1 MKKVYR
7 VPFNYLA
14 VVMLLVANL
23 LPVTSVFAEG
33 VAPPNEN
40 IFDSP
45 SLSIKADAEAN
56 TENQQL
62 VDVTYEV
69 TNKSEAPI
77 NQLIIHQKN
86 ENDTPVKFDEQTL
99 KNNQKLVE
107 STDPI
112 VSFEKMEKAEGTQL
126 RIATLQ
132 PNETRKLSITGE
144 QTNRSVDQ
152 LAVEVKQSEKQ
163 LGELKLNLPRKELA
177 PTSTT
182 SSPIQ
187 ESTAQ
192 QESSTPSQPTK
203 ETTSESES
211 TVPTEKTQTEESQS
225 TSEEAED
232 PDPGLPQAPMAQGPR
247 LAPTPGRGFE
257 KPIYNSV
264 HKGELFSTGNT
275 NLKILDEKEYR
286 ANIFLNTKAP
296 SSGYSINNF
305 VLEFADVDGD
315 PTTYNSSRAY
325 IDLDG
330 AKEIA
335 WAGLFWSSSRYKG
348 PTFGTNLSDE
358 EISEPVKF
366 TTPNGTSQRVA
377 PQYYHRIDQDKT
389 DPGQYF
395 GYNNTGFS
403 NYADV
408 TSIIQGDGSGTGGYT
423 LADIPM
429 TKALNQK
436 AQYYNFSGWSLFVV
450 TKDQA
455 KHSRAFNVYYGARG
469 NKAGTNN
476 EFVMKDFITA
486 KQGKLEPIVTW
497 FTVQGDKLFTGD
509 NAQIKNSAG
518 TFVNIINTIN
528 PVGNVM
534 NATVS
539 DNDQHMVDKYPGQ
552 FNPGHPN
559 FLDIDIDRLSLPEG
573 LISNGQN
580 QISFRTTSI
589 GDDFSTNAVGF
600 SVNAEIPELEI
611 NKEIVNPKETYK
623 IGETVTYRVHVKN
636 TKENSEAV
644 NTLSKDV
651 LDSRLDYVPGSLS
664 VVSGPN
670 AGQKTDASGDD
681 QAEYTA
687 ANRTMTVRVG
697 EGANATTGG
706 SYKGTTTETVY
717 EFQAKI
723 NGTAVAEQLIPN
735 RATVQG
741 TDAATNTALENQ
753 SNVVEVKVEKEELPG
768 KIESTK
774 TVNNQSPKLG
784 EEIDYTINFKNT
796 VENGVLNQVTITD
809 SLPKGLTYVENSIAS
824 SGNDPKPTSMTVVNG
839 KVTAVYPKIT
849 DTATRSITFKVRVN
863 EEAVAGQAI
872 INQAIVDDDVNPPIE
887 PEVPVTPV
895 ETPGVLESNKS
906 VNDQSPK
913 LGEEIEYRIT
923 FRNKITNGVLKQ
935 VTIKDTLP
943 TGLTYVEGSLTSEG
957 DDPQPTNLTAKD
969 GTITAEYGKISDT
982 KTRTIIFKVK
992 VNEEAKVGEP
1002 IINKATIDDG
1012 TNPPDEP
1019 ETPVTPEETPGV
1031 LESNKSV
1038 NDQSPKLGDEIEYR
1052 ITFRNKITNGVLKKV
1067 TIKDTLP
1074 TGLTYVEGSL
1084 TSEGDDPQP
1093 TTLTAQEG
1101 IITAEYG
1108 KISDTKT
1115 RTIIFKVKVNEEA
1128 KVGETIVNRATID
1141 DGTNPPD
1148 EPETP
1153 VTPEETPG
1161 VLEST
1166 KTVNDQSPRIGDE
1179 IEYRITFRNKIQNG
1193 VLKQVTVT
1201 DNLPKGLTYVEDS
1214 LTSEGDDP
1222 QPTKLVMENGKLTA
1236 EYGTISDT
1244 KSRTI
1249 MFKVKVNEEAKVG
1262 EQIINKATID
1272 DGTNPPDEPEIPVTP
1287 EETPGELES
1296 TKTVNNQSP
1305 KIGDEIEYRIMFRNK
1320 IQNGVLKQV
1329 TVTDNLPKG
1338 LTYVEGSLKSEGN
1351 DPKPT
1356 KLIMENGKLTAE
1368 YGSITDTST
1377 RTIVF
1382 KVTVNQ
1388 EAKAGETIVNKASI
1402 DDGTNPPDE
1411 PETPV
1416 TPVVTPGQLEVTKTV
1431 NHQSPKI
1438 GDEIEYRISFRNKV
1452 TNGVIDQVTITDT
1465 LPKGLTYVEGS
1476 LTNEGADPQPTSL
1489 EIENGKITAEYSN
1502 ITDTTVR
1509 SLVFKVKVN
1518 EEAKVG
1524 EPIVNKATIDDHINP
1539 PDEPETPVTPVET
1552 PGELESTKSVNHQSP
1567 KIGEEIEYRINFRNK
1582 VTNGVLNQV
1591 TVTDKL
1597 PKGLTYVEG
1606 SLTSEGDDPQPINLT
1621 AKDGTILAEYGKIN
1635 DTKIR
1640 SIVFKVKVNEE
1651 AKTGETIINKATI
1664 DDGTNPPDEP
1674 ETPVTPVE
1682 TPGVLESTKVVND
1695 QSPKLGDEI
1704 EYRITFRNKVTNG
1717 VLKQVTVTDNLPKGL
1732 TYVEGSLMSE
1742 GDDPQPTSLTMENGK
1757 LVAEYTGIADTKV
1770 RSIVFKVKVNEQAKV
1785 GETIVNKANIDD
1797 HINPPDEPE
1806 IPVTPEETPGE
1817 LETTKTVNNQSPKLG
1832 EEIEYRITFRNKV
1845 TNGVLNQV
1853 TVTDNLPRG
1862 LTYVEGSLTSE
1873 GDDPQPTSL
1882 DYKDGTIAAEYG
1894 KISDTK
1900 VRSIVFKVK
1909 VNEEA
1914 KVGETIINK
1923 ANIDDHINPP
1933 DEPEIPVTPEETPGK
1948 LETTK
1953 TVNNQ
1958 SPKLGEELEYRITFR
1973 NKVTNGVLNQV
1984 TVTDNLPR
1992 GLTYVEGSLTSEGDD
2007 PQPTSLDYKDGTI
2020 TAEYGKISDT
2030 KVRSIVFKV
2039 KVNEQAKVGET
2050 IINKA
2055 NIDDHINPP
2064 DEPEIPVT
2072 PEETRGE
2079 LETTKTVNN
2088 QSPKLGEEIEY
2099 RITFRNKVTN
2109 GVLNQV
2115 TVTDNL
2121 PRGLTYVE
2129 GSLTSEGDDPQPTSL
2144 GYKDGT
2150 ITAEYGK
2157 INDTKVRSI
2166 IFKVKVNEEAK
2177 VGETI
2182 VNKATIDDHIN
2193 PPDEP
2198 EVPVT
2203 PEETPGKL
2211 ESTKTVNKQK
2221 TKVGE
2226 ELEYRIT
2233 FRNKVTN
2240 GVLNQVTVTD
2250 NLPKG
2255 LTYVEGSL
2263 TSEGDQPEPTS
2274 LTYKD
2279 GTITAEY
2286 GKISDTKAR
2295 SIVFKVKVNK
2305 NAVSGKEI
2313 LNIATV
2319 DDHVTPPDKPEVPVV
2334 PEDPDQPKV
2343 PDGKLVSEK
2352 TVNQK
2357 TVKIGEELEYRI
2369 SFHNTVEHGILNQ
2382 VTVTDK
2388 LPKGLT
2394 YIEDSLTSEGDEP
2407 QPTSV
2412 TYKDGTIT
2420 AEYGKISDTKVRTI
2434 VFKVK
2439 VNKEAVAG
2447 KEILNIATVDDHVT
2461 PPSEPEVPVIPENPD
2476 KPEVPVVPNQPNK
2489 PDVPVVPEK
2498 EVPNRPEPRKPAPK
2512 EKEARKSFLPK
2523 TGEAVSY
2530 TLIALGGILV
2540 VIVLVVAVKKRKQ

>member
-1 MKKVYR
+1 MVCDFIYEKILIYKPVFFVLFKQRLYSGVKEVILKMKKVYR

-40 IFDSP
+40 IFNSQ

-56 TENQQL
+56 AENQQL

-69 TNKSEAPI
+69 TNKSETPI

-86 ENDTPVKFDEQTL
+86 ENDTPVKFDKQTL

-144 QTNRSVDQ
+144 KTNRSVDQ
-152 LAVEVKQSEKQ
+152 LAVEIKESENK
-163 LGELKLNLPRKELA
+163 LGELKLNFPKKELA

-187 ESTAQ
+187 ESTTQ
-192 QESSTPSQPTK
+192 PESSIPSQPIKEPTK

-211 TVPTEKTQTEESQS
+211 TVQTEETQTEESQS

-335 WAGLFWSSSRYKG
+335 WAGLFWSSSCYKG
-348 PTFGTNLSDE
+348 PAFGTNLSDE
-358 EISEPVKF
+358 EISAPVKF

-670 AGQKTDASGDD
+670 AGKKTDASGDD

-723 NGTAVAEQLIPN
+723 NSTAVAEQLIPN

-741 TDAATNTALENQ
+741 TDVATNTALENQ

-774 TVNNQSPKLG
+774 TVNNQSPKIG

-895 ETPGVLESNKS
+895 ETPGELESTKT
-906 VNDQSPK
+906 VNNQSPK
-913 LGEEIEYRIT
+913 LGEEIEYHIT
-923 FRNKITNGVLKQ
+923 FRNKITNGILSK
-935 VTIKDTLP
+935 VTVTDNLP
-943 TGLTYVEGSLTSEG
+943 KGLTYVEGSLTSEG
-957 DDPQPTNLTAKD
+957 DDPQPTNLTAQD

-982 KTRTIIFKVK
+982 KTRTIVFKVK
-992 VNEEAKVGEP
+992 VNE
-1002 IINKATIDDG
+1002 
-1012 TNPPDEP
+1012 
-1019 ETPVTPEETPGV
+1019 
-1031 LESNKSV
+1031 
-1038 NDQSPKLGDEIEYR
+1038 Q
-1052 ITFRNKITNGVLKKV
+1052 
-1067 TIKDTLP
+1067 
-1074 TGLTYVEGSL
+1074 
-1084 TSEGDDPQP
+1084 
-1093 TTLTAQEG
+1093 
-1101 IITAEYG
+1101 
-1108 KISDTKT
+1108 
-1115 RTIIFKVKVNEEA
+1115 A
-1128 KVGETIVNRATID
+1128 KVGETIINKATID

-1166 KTVNDQSPRIGDE
+1166 KTVNHQSPRIGDE

-1193 VLKQVTVT
+1193 VLKKVTVT

-1214 LTSEGDDP
+1214 LSSEGDDP
-1222 QPTKLVMENGKLTA
+1222 QPTKLVMENGKLIA

-1244 KSRTI
+1244 KSRSI

-1320 IQNGVLKQV
+1320 IQNGVLEQV

-1338 LTYVEGSLKSEGN
+1338 LTYVEGSLTSEGN
-1351 DPKPT
+1351 EPQPT

-1368 YGSITDTST
+1368 YGAITDTST
-1377 RTIVF
+1377 RSIVF

-1388 EAKAGETIVNKASI
+1388 EAKAGETIVNKATI

-1489 EIENGKITAEYSN
+1489 EIENGKITAEYRK
-1502 ITDTTVR
+1502 ITDTSVR

-1524 EPIVNKATIDDHINP
+1524 EQIVNKATIDDHINP

-1597 PKGLTYVEG
+1597 PKGLTYVDG

-1635 DTKIR
+1635 DTKVR

-1651 AKTGETIINKATI
+1651 AKTGETIVNKATI

-1695 QSPKLGDEI
+1695 QSPKLGEEI
-1704 EYRITFRNKVTNG
+1704 EYRISFRNKVTNG
-1717 VLKQVTVTDNLPKGL
+1717 VLKQVTVTDNLPRGL
-1732 TYVEGSLMSE
+1732 TYVEGSLKSE

-1757 LVAEYTGIADTKV
+1757 MVAEYTGIADTKV
-1770 RSIVFKVKVNEQAKV
+1770 RSVIFKVKVNEEAKV

-1806 IPVTPEETPGE
+1806 IPVTPEETPGDLETTKTVNHQSPKLGEEIEYRITFRNKVTNGVLNQVTVTDNLPRGLTYIEGSLTSEGDDPQPISLDYKDGTITAAYGKINDTKVRSIIFKVKVNEEAKVGEPIINKATIDDGTNPPDEPEIPVTPEETPGDLETTKTVNHQSPKLGEEIEYRITFRNKVTNGVLNQVTVTDNLPKGLTYVEGSLKSEGDDPQPTSLDYKDGTITAEYGKISDTKLRSIVFKVKVNEEAKVGETIVNKANIDDHINPPDEPEVPVIPEETPGE

-1853 TVTDNLPRG
+1853 TVTDNLPKG
-1862 LTYVEGSLTSE
+1862 LTYIEGSLTSE
-1873 GDDPQPTSL
+1873 GDQPEPTSL
-1882 DYKDGTIAAEYG
+1882 T
-1894 KISDTK
+1894 
-1900 VRSIVFKVK
+1900 
-1909 VNEEA
+1909 
-1914 KVGETIINK
+1914 
-1923 ANIDDHINPP
+1923 
-1933 DEPEIPVTPEETPGK
+1933 
-1948 LETTK
+1948 
-1953 TVNNQ
+1953 
-1958 SPKLGEELEYRITFR
+1958 
-1973 NKVTNGVLNQV
+1973 
-1984 TVTDNLPR
+1984 
-1992 GLTYVEGSLTSEGDD
+1992 
-2007 PQPTSLDYKDGTI
+2007 YKDGTI

-2030 KVRSIVFKV
+2030 KLRSIVFKV
-2039 KVNEQAKVGET
+2039 KVNEEVKVGET
-2050 IINKA
+2050 IVNKA

-2064 DEPEIPVT
+2064 DEPE
-2072 PEETRGE
+2072 
-2079 LETTKTVNN
+2079 
-2088 QSPKLGEEIEY
+2088 
-2099 RITFRNKVTN
+2099 
-2109 GVLNQV
+2109 
-2115 TVTDNL
+2115 
-2121 PRGLTYVE
+2121 
-2129 GSLTSEGDDPQPTSL
+2129 
-2144 GYKDGT
+2144 
-2150 ITAEYGK
+2150 
-2157 INDTKVRSI
+2157 
-2166 IFKVKVNEEAK
+2166 
-2177 VGETI
+2177 
-2182 VNKATIDDHIN
+2182 
-2193 PPDEP
+2193 
-2198 EVPVT
+2198 VPVI

-2255 LTYVEGSL
+2255 LTYIEGSL

-2305 NAVSGKEI
+2305 DAVSGKEILNIATVDDHVTPPDEPEVPVVPEDPDQPKVPDGKLVSEKTVNQKTVKIGETIEYRISFHNTVENGVLNQVTVTDKLPKGLTYIEGSLTSEGDEPQPTNLTYKDGTITAEYGKINDTKVRSIIFKVKVNEEAVSGKEI

-2334 PEDPDQPKV
+2334 PEDPDQP
-2343 PDGKLVSEK
+2343 
-2352 TVNQK
+2352 
-2357 TVKIGEELEYRI
+2357 
-2369 SFHNTVEHGILNQ
+2369 
-2382 VTVTDK
+2382 
-2388 LPKGLT
+2388 
-2394 YIEDSLTSEGDEP
+2394 
-2407 QPTSV
+2407 
-2412 TYKDGTIT
+2412 
-2420 AEYGKISDTKVRTI
+2420 
-2434 VFKVK
+2434 
-2439 VNKEAVAG
+2439 
-2447 KEILNIATVDDHVT
+2447 
-2461 PPSEPEVPVIPENPD
+2461 
-2476 KPEVPVVPNQPNK
+2476 NK
-2489 PDVPVVPEK
+2489 PDVPVVPGK

-2523 TGEAVSY
+2523 TGEEISY

-2540 VIVLVVAVKKRKQ
+2540 VIVMVVAVKKRKQ

>member
-40 IFDSP
+40 VFDSQ

-126 RIATLQ
+126 RIASLQ

-152 LAVEVKQSEKQ
+152 LAVVIKESENK
-163 LGELKLNLPRKELA
+163 LGELKLNFPKKELA

-192 QESSTPSQPTK
+192 QESSIPSQPIKEPTK
-203 ETTSESES
+203 ETTAERES
-211 TVPTEKTQTEESQS
+211 TVQTEETQTEESQS

-232 PDPGLPQAPMAQGPR
+232 LDPGLPQAAMPQGPR
-247 LAPTPGRGFE
+247 IAPTPGRGFD

-296 SSGYSINNF
+296 SSGYAINNF

-348 PTFGTNLSDE
+348 PAFGTNLSDE
-358 EISEPVKF
+358 EISAPVKF

-436 AQYYNFSGWSLFVV
+436 SQYYNFSGWSLFVV

-469 NKAGTNN
+469 NKANTNN

-486 KQGKLEPIVTW
+486 KQGKLDPIVTW
-497 FTVQGDKLFTGD
+497 FTVQGDKFFTGD

-518 TFVNIINTIN
+518 DYINIINTIN

-539 DNDQHMVDKYPGQ
+539 DNDKHMVDKYPGQ

-559 FLDIDIDRLSLPEG
+559 FLDIDIDRLSIPEG
-573 LISNGQN
+573 LIKNGQN
-580 QISFRTTSI
+580 QISFRTTSV

-670 AGQKTDASGDD
+670 AGKKTDASGDD

-706 SYKGTTTETVY
+706 SYKGTTAETVY

-723 NGTAVAEQLIPN
+723 NGTAIAEQLIPN

-741 TDAATNTALENQ
+741 TDVATNTALENQ
-753 SNVVEVKVEKEELPG
+753 SNVVEVKVEKEELAG

-774 TVNNQSPKLG
+774 TVNNQSPKIG
-784 EEIDYTINFKNT
+784 EEIDYTINFNNT

-863 EEAVAGQAI
+863 EDAVAGQAI
-872 INQAIVDDDVNPPIE
+872 INQAIVDDGVNPPIE

-913 LGEEIEYRIT
+913 LGDEIEYRIT
-923 FRNKITNGVLKQ
+923 FRNKITKGVLKQ
-935 VTIKDTLP
+935 VMIKDTLP
-943 TGLTYVEGSLTSEG
+943 KGLTYVEGSLSSEG
-957 DDPQPTNLTAKD
+957 DDPQPTNLSYKD
-969 GTITAEYGKISDT
+969 DTITAEYGKISDT
-982 KTRTIIFKVK
+982 KTRTIV
-992 VNEEAKVGEP
+992 
-1002 IINKATIDDG
+1002 
-1012 TNPPDEP
+1012 
-1019 ETPVTPEETPGV
+1019 
-1031 LESNKSV
+1031 
-1038 NDQSPKLGDEIEYR
+1038 
-1052 ITFRNKITNGVLKKV
+1052 
-1067 TIKDTLP
+1067 
-1074 TGLTYVEGSL
+1074 
-1084 TSEGDDPQP
+1084 
-1093 TTLTAQEG
+1093 
-1101 IITAEYG
+1101 
-1108 KISDTKT
+1108 
-1115 RTIIFKVKVNEEA
+1115 FKVKVNEEA
-1128 KVGETIVNRATID
+1128 KVGETIVNKATID

-1166 KTVNDQSPRIGDE
+1166 KTVNHQSPRIGDE

-1193 VLKQVTVT
+1193 VLKKVTVT

-1338 LTYVEGSLKSEGN
+1338 LTYVEGSLTSEGN
-1351 DPKPT
+1351 EPQPT

-1368 YGSITDTST
+1368 YGAITDTST
-1377 RTIVF
+1377 RSIVF

-1388 EAKAGETIVNKASI
+1388 EAKAGETIVNKATI

-1489 EIENGKITAEYSN
+1489 GIENGKITAEYRN
-1502 ITDTTVR
+1502 ITDTSVR
-1509 SLVFKVKVN
+1509 SLVFRVKVN

-1524 EPIVNKATIDDHINP
+1524 EQIINKATIDDHINP

-1635 DTKIR
+1635 DTKVR

-1651 AKTGETIINKATI
+1651 AKTGETIVNKATI

-1695 QSPKLGDEI
+1695 QSPKLGEEI
-1704 EYRITFRNKVTNG
+1704 EYRISFRNKVTNG

-1757 LVAEYTGIADTKV
+1757 MVAEYTGIADTKV
-1770 RSIVFKVKVNEQAKV
+1770 RSVIFKVKVNEEAKV
-1785 GETIVNKANIDD
+1785 GETIVNKATIDD

-1845 TNGVLNQV
+1845 TNGVLNQA

-1882 DYKDGTIAAEYG
+1882 DY
-1894 KISDTK
+1894 
-1900 VRSIVFKVK
+1900 
-1909 VNEEA
+1909 N
-1914 KVGETIINK
+1914 
-1923 ANIDDHINPP
+1923 
-1933 DEPEIPVTPEETPGK
+1933 
-1948 LETTK
+1948 
-1953 TVNNQ
+1953 
-1958 SPKLGEELEYRITFR
+1958 
-1973 NKVTNGVLNQV
+1973 
-1984 TVTDNLPR
+1984 
-1992 GLTYVEGSLTSEGDD
+1992 
-2007 PQPTSLDYKDGTI
+2007 
-2020 TAEYGKISDT
+2020 
-2030 KVRSIVFKV
+2030 
-2039 KVNEQAKVGET
+2039 
-2050 IINKA
+2050 
-2055 NIDDHINPP
+2055 
-2064 DEPEIPVT
+2064 
-2072 PEETRGE
+2072 
-2079 LETTKTVNN
+2079 
-2088 QSPKLGEEIEY
+2088 
-2099 RITFRNKVTN
+2099 
-2109 GVLNQV
+2109 
-2115 TVTDNL
+2115 
-2121 PRGLTYVE
+2121 
-2129 GSLTSEGDDPQPTSL
+2129 
-2144 GYKDGT
+2144 DGT

-2198 EVPVT
+2198 EIPVTPEETPGELETTKTVNHQSPKLGEEIEYRITFRNKVTNGVLNQVTVTDNLPKGLTYVEGSLKSEGDDPQPTSLDYKDGTITAEYGKISDTKLRSIVFKVKVNEEAKVGETIVNKANIDDHINPPDEPEVPVIPEET
-2203 PEETPGKL
+2203 PGTLESTKTVNKQKTKVGEELEYRITFRNKVTNGVLNQVTVTDNLPKGLTYVEGSLTSEGDQPEPTSLTYKDGTITAEYGKINDTKVRSIIFKVKVNEEATVGETIVNKATIDDHINPPDEPEVPVIPEETPGKL

-2286 GKISDTKAR
+2286 GKINDTKSR
-2295 SIVFKVKVNK
+2295 SIIFKVKVNK
-2305 NAVSGKEI
+2305 DAVSGKEIMNIATVDDHVTPPDEPEVPVVPEDPDQPKVPDGKLVSEKTVNQKTVKIGETIEYRISFHNTVENGVLNQVTVTDKLPKGLTYIEGSLTSEGDEPQPTNLTYKDGTITAEYGKINDTKVRSIIFKVKVNEEAVSGKEI

-2334 PEDPDQPKV
+2334 PEDPDQP
-2343 PDGKLVSEK
+2343 
-2352 TVNQK
+2352 
-2357 TVKIGEELEYRI
+2357 
-2369 SFHNTVEHGILNQ
+2369 
-2382 VTVTDK
+2382 
-2388 LPKGLT
+2388 
-2394 YIEDSLTSEGDEP
+2394 
-2407 QPTSV
+2407 
-2412 TYKDGTIT
+2412 
-2420 AEYGKISDTKVRTI
+2420 
-2434 VFKVK
+2434 
-2439 VNKEAVAG
+2439 
-2447 KEILNIATVDDHVT
+2447 
-2461 PPSEPEVPVIPENPD
+2461 
-2476 KPEVPVVPNQPNK
+2476 NK
-2489 PDVPVVPEK
+2489 PDVPVVPGK

-2523 TGEAVSY
+2523 TGEEISY

-2540 VIVLVVAVKKRKQ
+2540 VIVMVVAVKKRKQ

>member
-40 IFDSP
+40 IFNSQ

-56 TENQQL
+56 AENQQL

-69 TNKSEAPI
+69 TNKSETPI

-86 ENDTPVKFDEQTL
+86 ENDTPVKFDKQTL

-144 QTNRSVDQ
+144 KTNRSVDQ
-152 LAVEVKQSEKQ
+152 LAVEIKESENK
-163 LGELKLNLPRKELA
+163 LGELKLNFPKKELA

-187 ESTAQ
+187 ESTTQ
-192 QESSTPSQPTK
+192 PESSIPSQPIKEPTK

-211 TVPTEKTQTEESQS
+211 TVQTEETQTEESQS

-335 WAGLFWSSSRYKG
+335 WAGLFWSSSCYKG
-348 PTFGTNLSDE
+348 PAFGTNLSDE
-358 EISEPVKF
+358 EISAPVKF

-670 AGQKTDASGDD
+670 AGKKTDASGDD

-723 NGTAVAEQLIPN
+723 NSTAVAEQLIPN

-741 TDAATNTALENQ
+741 TDVATNTALENQ

-774 TVNNQSPKLG
+774 TVNNQSPKIG
-784 EEIDYTINFKNT
+784 EKIDYTINFKNT

-895 ETPGVLESNKS
+895 ETPGELESTKT
-906 VNDQSPK
+906 VNNQSPK
-913 LGEEIEYRIT
+913 LGEEIEYHIT
-923 FRNKITNGVLKQ
+923 FRNKITNGILSK
-935 VTIKDTLP
+935 VTVTDNLP
-943 TGLTYVEGSLTSEG
+943 KGLTYVEGSLTSEG
-957 DDPQPTNLTAKD
+957 DDPQPTNLTAQD

-982 KTRTIIFKVK
+982 KTRTIVFKVK
-992 VNEEAKVGEP
+992 VNE
-1002 IINKATIDDG
+1002 
-1012 TNPPDEP
+1012 
-1019 ETPVTPEETPGV
+1019 
-1031 LESNKSV
+1031 
-1038 NDQSPKLGDEIEYR
+1038 Q
-1052 ITFRNKITNGVLKKV
+1052 
-1067 TIKDTLP
+1067 
-1074 TGLTYVEGSL
+1074 
-1084 TSEGDDPQP
+1084 
-1093 TTLTAQEG
+1093 
-1101 IITAEYG
+1101 
-1108 KISDTKT
+1108 
-1115 RTIIFKVKVNEEA
+1115 A
-1128 KVGETIVNRATID
+1128 KVGETIINKATID

-1166 KTVNDQSPRIGDE
+1166 KTVNHQSPRIGDE

-1193 VLKQVTVT
+1193 VLKKVTVT

-1214 LTSEGDDP
+1214 LSSEGDDP
-1222 QPTKLVMENGKLTA
+1222 QPTKLVMENGKLIA

-1244 KSRTI
+1244 KSRSI

-1320 IQNGVLKQV
+1320 IQNGVLEQV

-1338 LTYVEGSLKSEGN
+1338 LTYVEGSLTSEGN
-1351 DPKPT
+1351 EPQPT

-1368 YGSITDTST
+1368 YGAITDTST
-1377 RTIVF
+1377 RSIVF

-1388 EAKAGETIVNKASI
+1388 EAKAGETIVNKATI

-1489 EIENGKITAEYSN
+1489 EIENGKITAEYRK
-1502 ITDTTVR
+1502 ITDTSVR

-1524 EPIVNKATIDDHINP
+1524 EQIVNKATIDDHINP

-1597 PKGLTYVEG
+1597 PKGLTYVDG

-1635 DTKIR
+1635 DTKVR

-1651 AKTGETIINKATI
+1651 AKTGETIVNKATI

-1695 QSPKLGDEI
+1695 QSPKLGEEI
-1704 EYRITFRNKVTNG
+1704 EYRISFRNKVTNG
-1717 VLKQVTVTDNLPKGL
+1717 VLKQVTVTDNLPRGL
-1732 TYVEGSLMSE
+1732 TYVEGSLKSE

-1757 LVAEYTGIADTKV
+1757 MVAEYTGIADTKV
-1770 RSIVFKVKVNEQAKV
+1770 RSVIFKVKVNEEAKV

-1806 IPVTPEETPGE
+1806 IPVTPEETPGDLETTKTVNHQSPKLGEEIEYRITFRNKVTNGVLNQVTVTDNLPRGLTYIEGSLTSEGDDPQPISLDYKDGTITAAYGKINDTKVRSIIFKVKVNEEAKVGEPIINKATIDDGTNPPDEPEIPVTPEETPGDLETTKTVNHQSPKLGEEIEYRITFRNKVTNGVLNQVTVTDNLPKGLTYVEGSLKSEGDDPQPTSLDYKDGTITAEYGKISDTKLRSIVFKVKVNEEAKVGETIVNKANIDDHINPPDEPEVPVIPEETPGE

-1853 TVTDNLPRG
+1853 TVTDNLPKG
-1862 LTYVEGSLTSE
+1862 LTYIEGSLTSE
-1873 GDDPQPTSL
+1873 GDQPEPTSL
-1882 DYKDGTIAAEYG
+1882 T
-1894 KISDTK
+1894 
-1900 VRSIVFKVK
+1900 
-1909 VNEEA
+1909 
-1914 KVGETIINK
+1914 
-1923 ANIDDHINPP
+1923 
-1933 DEPEIPVTPEETPGK
+1933 
-1948 LETTK
+1948 
-1953 TVNNQ
+1953 
-1958 SPKLGEELEYRITFR
+1958 
-1973 NKVTNGVLNQV
+1973 
-1984 TVTDNLPR
+1984 
-1992 GLTYVEGSLTSEGDD
+1992 
-2007 PQPTSLDYKDGTI
+2007 YKDGTI

-2030 KVRSIVFKV
+2030 KLRSIVFKV
-2039 KVNEQAKVGET
+2039 KVNEEVKVGET
-2050 IINKA
+2050 IVNKA

-2064 DEPEIPVT
+2064 DEPE
-2072 PEETRGE
+2072 
-2079 LETTKTVNN
+2079 
-2088 QSPKLGEEIEY
+2088 
-2099 RITFRNKVTN
+2099 
-2109 GVLNQV
+2109 
-2115 TVTDNL
+2115 
-2121 PRGLTYVE
+2121 
-2129 GSLTSEGDDPQPTSL
+2129 
-2144 GYKDGT
+2144 
-2150 ITAEYGK
+2150 
-2157 INDTKVRSI
+2157 
-2166 IFKVKVNEEAK
+2166 
-2177 VGETI
+2177 
-2182 VNKATIDDHIN
+2182 
-2193 PPDEP
+2193 
-2198 EVPVT
+2198 VPVI

-2255 LTYVEGSL
+2255 LTYIEGSL

-2305 NAVSGKEI
+2305 DAVSGKEILNIATVDDHVTPPDEPEVPVVPEDPDQPKVPDGKLVSEKTVNQKTVKIGETIEYRISFHNTVENGVLNQVTVTDKLPKGLTYIEGSLTSEGDEPQPTNLTYKDGTITAEYGKINDTKVRSIIFKVKVNEEAVSGKEI

-2334 PEDPDQPKV
+2334 PEDPDQP
-2343 PDGKLVSEK
+2343 
-2352 TVNQK
+2352 
-2357 TVKIGEELEYRI
+2357 
-2369 SFHNTVEHGILNQ
+2369 
-2382 VTVTDK
+2382 
-2388 LPKGLT
+2388 
-2394 YIEDSLTSEGDEP
+2394 
-2407 QPTSV
+2407 
-2412 TYKDGTIT
+2412 
-2420 AEYGKISDTKVRTI
+2420 
-2434 VFKVK
+2434 
-2439 VNKEAVAG
+2439 
-2447 KEILNIATVDDHVT
+2447 
-2461 PPSEPEVPVIPENPD
+2461 
-2476 KPEVPVVPNQPNK
+2476 NK
-2489 PDVPVVPEK
+2489 PDVPVVPGK

-2523 TGEAVSY
+2523 TGEEISY

-2540 VIVLVVAVKKRKQ
+2540 VIVMVVAVKKRKQ

>member
-40 IFDSP
+40 IFNSQ

-56 TENQQL
+56 AENQQL

-69 TNKSEAPI
+69 TNKSETPI

-86 ENDTPVKFDEQTL
+86 ENDTPVKFDKQTL

-144 QTNRSVDQ
+144 KTNRSVDQ
-152 LAVEVKQSEKQ
+152 LAVEIKESENK
-163 LGELKLNLPRKELA
+163 LGELKLNFPKKELA

-187 ESTAQ
+187 ESTTQ
-192 QESSTPSQPTK
+192 PESSIPSQPIKEPTK

-211 TVPTEKTQTEESQS
+211 TVQTEETQTEESQS

-335 WAGLFWSSSRYKG
+335 WAGLFWSSSCYKG
-348 PTFGTNLSDE
+348 PAFGTNLSDE
-358 EISEPVKF
+358 EISAPVKF

-670 AGQKTDASGDD
+670 AGKKTDASGDD

-723 NGTAVAEQLIPN
+723 NSTAVAEQLIPN

-741 TDAATNTALENQ
+741 TDVATNTALENQ

-774 TVNNQSPKLG
+774 TVNNQSPKIG

-895 ETPGVLESNKS
+895 ETPGELESTKT
-906 VNDQSPK
+906 VNNQSPK
-913 LGEEIEYRIT
+913 LGEEIEYHIT
-923 FRNKITNGVLKQ
+923 FRNKITNGILSK
-935 VTIKDTLP
+935 VTVTDNLP
-943 TGLTYVEGSLTSEG
+943 KGLTYVEGSLTSEG
-957 DDPQPTNLTAKD
+957 DDPQPTNLTAQD

-982 KTRTIIFKVK
+982 KTRTIVFKVK
-992 VNEEAKVGEP
+992 VNE
-1002 IINKATIDDG
+1002 
-1012 TNPPDEP
+1012 
-1019 ETPVTPEETPGV
+1019 
-1031 LESNKSV
+1031 
-1038 NDQSPKLGDEIEYR
+1038 Q
-1052 ITFRNKITNGVLKKV
+1052 
-1067 TIKDTLP
+1067 
-1074 TGLTYVEGSL
+1074 
-1084 TSEGDDPQP
+1084 
-1093 TTLTAQEG
+1093 
-1101 IITAEYG
+1101 
-1108 KISDTKT
+1108 
-1115 RTIIFKVKVNEEA
+1115 A
-1128 KVGETIVNRATID
+1128 KVGETIINKATID

-1166 KTVNDQSPRIGDE
+1166 KTVNHQSPRIGDE

-1193 VLKQVTVT
+1193 VLKKVTVT

-1214 LTSEGDDP
+1214 LSSEGDDP
-1222 QPTKLVMENGKLTA
+1222 QPTKLVMENGKLIA

-1244 KSRTI
+1244 KSRSI

-1320 IQNGVLKQV
+1320 IQNGVLEQV

-1338 LTYVEGSLKSEGN
+1338 LTYVEGSLTSEGN
-1351 DPKPT
+1351 EPQPT

-1368 YGSITDTST
+1368 YGAITDTST
-1377 RTIVF
+1377 RSIVF

-1388 EAKAGETIVNKASI
+1388 EAKAGETIVNKATI

-1489 EIENGKITAEYSN
+1489 EIENGKITAEYRK
-1502 ITDTTVR
+1502 ITDTSVR

-1524 EPIVNKATIDDHINP
+1524 EQIVNKATIDDHINP

-1597 PKGLTYVEG
+1597 PKGLTYVDG

-1635 DTKIR
+1635 DTKVR

-1651 AKTGETIINKATI
+1651 AKTGETIVNKATI

-1695 QSPKLGDEI
+1695 QSPKLGEEI
-1704 EYRITFRNKVTNG
+1704 EYRISFRNKVTNG
-1717 VLKQVTVTDNLPKGL
+1717 VLKQVTVTDNLPRGL
-1732 TYVEGSLMSE
+1732 TYVEGSLKSE

-1757 LVAEYTGIADTKV
+1757 MVAEYTGIADTKV
-1770 RSIVFKVKVNEQAKV
+1770 RSVIFKVKVNEEAKV

-1806 IPVTPEETPGE
+1806 IPVTPEETPGDLETTKTVNHQSPKLGEEIEYRITFRNKVTNGVLNQVTVTDNLPRGLTYIEGSLTSEGDDPQPISLDYKDGTITAAYGKINDTKVRSIIFKVKVNEEAKVGEPIINKATIDDGTNPPDEPEIPVTPEETPGDLETTKTVNHQSPKLGEEIEYRITFRNKVTNGVLNQVTVTDNLPKGLTYVEGSLKSEGDDPQPTSLDYKDGTITAEYGKISDTKLRSIVFKVKVNEEAKVGETIVNKANIDDHINPPDEPEVPVIPEETPGE

-1853 TVTDNLPRG
+1853 TVTDNLPKG
-1862 LTYVEGSLTSE
+1862 LTYIEGSLTSE
-1873 GDDPQPTSL
+1873 GDQPEPTSL
-1882 DYKDGTIAAEYG
+1882 T
-1894 KISDTK
+1894 
-1900 VRSIVFKVK
+1900 
-1909 VNEEA
+1909 
-1914 KVGETIINK
+1914 
-1923 ANIDDHINPP
+1923 
-1933 DEPEIPVTPEETPGK
+1933 
-1948 LETTK
+1948 
-1953 TVNNQ
+1953 
-1958 SPKLGEELEYRITFR
+1958 
-1973 NKVTNGVLNQV
+1973 
-1984 TVTDNLPR
+1984 
-1992 GLTYVEGSLTSEGDD
+1992 
-2007 PQPTSLDYKDGTI
+2007 YKDGTI

-2030 KVRSIVFKV
+2030 KLRSIVFKV
-2039 KVNEQAKVGET
+2039 KVNEEVKVGET
-2050 IINKA
+2050 IVNKA

-2064 DEPEIPVT
+2064 DEPE
-2072 PEETRGE
+2072 
-2079 LETTKTVNN
+2079 
-2088 QSPKLGEEIEY
+2088 
-2099 RITFRNKVTN
+2099 
-2109 GVLNQV
+2109 
-2115 TVTDNL
+2115 
-2121 PRGLTYVE
+2121 
-2129 GSLTSEGDDPQPTSL
+2129 
-2144 GYKDGT
+2144 
-2150 ITAEYGK
+2150 
-2157 INDTKVRSI
+2157 
-2166 IFKVKVNEEAK
+2166 
-2177 VGETI
+2177 
-2182 VNKATIDDHIN
+2182 
-2193 PPDEP
+2193 
-2198 EVPVT
+2198 VPVI

-2255 LTYVEGSL
+2255 LTYIEGSL

-2305 NAVSGKEI
+2305 DAVSGKEILNIATVDDHVTPPDEPEVPVVPEDPDQPKVPDGKLVSEKTVNQKTVKIGETIEYRISFHNTVENGVLNQVTVTDKLPKGLTYIEGSLTSEGDEPQPTNLTYKDGTITAEYGKINDTKVRSIIFKVKVNEEAVSGKEI

-2334 PEDPDQPKV
+2334 PEDPDQP
-2343 PDGKLVSEK
+2343 
-2352 TVNQK
+2352 
-2357 TVKIGEELEYRI
+2357 
-2369 SFHNTVEHGILNQ
+2369 
-2382 VTVTDK
+2382 
-2388 LPKGLT
+2388 
-2394 YIEDSLTSEGDEP
+2394 
-2407 QPTSV
+2407 
-2412 TYKDGTIT
+2412 
-2420 AEYGKISDTKVRTI
+2420 
-2434 VFKVK
+2434 
-2439 VNKEAVAG
+2439 
-2447 KEILNIATVDDHVT
+2447 
-2461 PPSEPEVPVIPENPD
+2461 
-2476 KPEVPVVPNQPNK
+2476 NK
-2489 PDVPVVPEK
+2489 PDVPVVPGK

-2523 TGEAVSY
+2523 TGEEISY

-2540 VIVLVVAVKKRKQ
+2540 VIVMVVAVKKRKQ

>member
-40 IFDSP
+40 IFNSQ

-56 TENQQL
+56 AENQQL

-69 TNKSEAPI
+69 TNKSETPI

-86 ENDTPVKFDEQTL
+86 ENDTPVKFDKQTL

-144 QTNRSVDQ
+144 KTNRSVDQ
-152 LAVEVKQSEKQ
+152 LAVEIKESENK
-163 LGELKLNLPRKELA
+163 LGELKLNFPKKELA

-187 ESTAQ
+187 ESTTQ
-192 QESSTPSQPTK
+192 PESSIPSQPIKEPTK

-211 TVPTEKTQTEESQS
+211 TVQTEETQTEESQS

-335 WAGLFWSSSRYKG
+335 WAGLFWSSSCYKG
-348 PTFGTNLSDE
+348 PAFGTNLSDE
-358 EISEPVKF
+358 EISAPVKF

-670 AGQKTDASGDD
+670 AGKKTDASGDD

-723 NGTAVAEQLIPN
+723 NSTAVAEQLIPN

-741 TDAATNTALENQ
+741 TDVATNTALENQ

-774 TVNNQSPKLG
+774 TVNNQSPKIG

-895 ETPGVLESNKS
+895 ETPGELESTKT
-906 VNDQSPK
+906 VNNQSPK
-913 LGEEIEYRIT
+913 LGEEIEYHIT
-923 FRNKITNGVLKQ
+923 FRNKITNGILSK
-935 VTIKDTLP
+935 VTVTDNLP
-943 TGLTYVEGSLTSEG
+943 KGLTYVEGSLTSEG
-957 DDPQPTNLTAKD
+957 DDPQPTNLTAQD

-982 KTRTIIFKVK
+982 KTRTIVFKVK
-992 VNEEAKVGEP
+992 VNE
-1002 IINKATIDDG
+1002 
-1012 TNPPDEP
+1012 
-1019 ETPVTPEETPGV
+1019 
-1031 LESNKSV
+1031 
-1038 NDQSPKLGDEIEYR
+1038 Q
-1052 ITFRNKITNGVLKKV
+1052 
-1067 TIKDTLP
+1067 
-1074 TGLTYVEGSL
+1074 
-1084 TSEGDDPQP
+1084 
-1093 TTLTAQEG
+1093 
-1101 IITAEYG
+1101 
-1108 KISDTKT
+1108 
-1115 RTIIFKVKVNEEA
+1115 A
-1128 KVGETIVNRATID
+1128 KVGETIINKATID

-1166 KTVNDQSPRIGDE
+1166 KTVNHQSPRIGDE

-1193 VLKQVTVT
+1193 VLKKVTVT

-1214 LTSEGDDP
+1214 LSSEGDDP
-1222 QPTKLVMENGKLTA
+1222 QPTKLVMENGKLIA

-1244 KSRTI
+1244 KSRSI

-1320 IQNGVLKQV
+1320 IQNGVLEQV

-1338 LTYVEGSLKSEGN
+1338 LTYVEGSLTSEGN
-1351 DPKPT
+1351 EPQPT

-1368 YGSITDTST
+1368 YGAITDTST
-1377 RTIVF
+1377 RSIVF

-1388 EAKAGETIVNKASI
+1388 EAKAGETIVNKATI

-1489 EIENGKITAEYSN
+1489 EIENGKITAEYRK
-1502 ITDTTVR
+1502 ITDTSVR

-1524 EPIVNKATIDDHINP
+1524 EQIVNKATIDDHINP

-1597 PKGLTYVEG
+1597 PKGLTYVDG

-1635 DTKIR
+1635 DTKVR

-1651 AKTGETIINKATI
+1651 AKTGETIVNKATI

-1695 QSPKLGDEI
+1695 QSPKLGEEI
-1704 EYRITFRNKVTNG
+1704 EYRISFRNKVTNG
-1717 VLKQVTVTDNLPKGL
+1717 VLKQVTVTDNLPRGL
-1732 TYVEGSLMSE
+1732 TYVEGSLKSE

-1757 LVAEYTGIADTKV
+1757 MVAEYTGIADTKV
-1770 RSIVFKVKVNEQAKV
+1770 RSVIFKVKVNEEAKV

-1806 IPVTPEETPGE
+1806 IPVTPEETPGDLETTKTVNHQSPKLGEEIEYRITFRNKVTNGVLNQVTVTDNLPRGLTYIEGSLTSEGDDPQPISLDYKDGTITAAYGKINDTKVRSIIFKVKVNEEAKVGEPIINKATIDDGTNPPDEPEIPVTPEETPGDLETTKTVNHQSPKLGEEIEYRITFRNKVTNGVLNQVTVTDNLPKGLTYVEGSLKSEGDDPQPTSLDYKDGTITAEYGKISDTKLRSIVFKVKVNEEAKVGETIVNKANIDDHINPPDEPEVPVIPEETPGE

-1853 TVTDNLPRG
+1853 TVTDNLPKG
-1862 LTYVEGSLTSE
+1862 LTYIEGSLTSE
-1873 GDDPQPTSL
+1873 GDQPEPTSL
-1882 DYKDGTIAAEYG
+1882 T
-1894 KISDTK
+1894 
-1900 VRSIVFKVK
+1900 
-1909 VNEEA
+1909 
-1914 KVGETIINK
+1914 
-1923 ANIDDHINPP
+1923 
-1933 DEPEIPVTPEETPGK
+1933 
-1948 LETTK
+1948 
-1953 TVNNQ
+1953 
-1958 SPKLGEELEYRITFR
+1958 
-1973 NKVTNGVLNQV
+1973 
-1984 TVTDNLPR
+1984 
-1992 GLTYVEGSLTSEGDD
+1992 
-2007 PQPTSLDYKDGTI
+2007 YKDGTI

-2030 KVRSIVFKV
+2030 KLRSIVFKV
-2039 KVNEQAKVGET
+2039 KVNEEVKVGET
-2050 IINKA
+2050 IVNKA

-2064 DEPEIPVT
+2064 DEPE
-2072 PEETRGE
+2072 
-2079 LETTKTVNN
+2079 
-2088 QSPKLGEEIEY
+2088 
-2099 RITFRNKVTN
+2099 
-2109 GVLNQV
+2109 
-2115 TVTDNL
+2115 
-2121 PRGLTYVE
+2121 
-2129 GSLTSEGDDPQPTSL
+2129 
-2144 GYKDGT
+2144 
-2150 ITAEYGK
+2150 
-2157 INDTKVRSI
+2157 
-2166 IFKVKVNEEAK
+2166 
-2177 VGETI
+2177 
-2182 VNKATIDDHIN
+2182 
-2193 PPDEP
+2193 
-2198 EVPVT
+2198 VPVI

-2255 LTYVEGSL
+2255 LTYIEGSL

-2286 GKISDTKAR
+2286 GKISDTK
-2295 SIVFKVKVNK
+2295 
-2305 NAVSGKEI
+2305 
-2313 LNIATV
+2313 
-2319 DDHVTPPDKPEVPVV
+2319 
-2334 PEDPDQPKV
+2334 
-2343 PDGKLVSEK
+2343 
-2352 TVNQK
+2352 
-2357 TVKIGEELEYRI
+2357 
-2369 SFHNTVEHGILNQ
+2369 
-2382 VTVTDK
+2382 
-2388 LPKGLT
+2388 
-2394 YIEDSLTSEGDEP
+2394 
-2407 QPTSV
+2407 
-2412 TYKDGTIT
+2412 
-2420 AEYGKISDTKVRTI
+2420 
-2434 VFKVK
+2434 
-2439 VNKEAVAG
+2439 
-2447 KEILNIATVDDHVT
+2447 
-2461 PPSEPEVPVIPENPD
+2461 
-2476 KPEVPVVPNQPNK
+2476 
-2489 PDVPVVPEK
+2489 
-2498 EVPNRPEPRKPAPK
+2498 
-2512 EKEARKSFLPK
+2512 
-2523 TGEAVSY
+2523 
-2530 TLIALGGILV
+2530 
-2540 VIVLVVAVKKRKQ
+2540 

>member
-40 IFDSP
+40 VFDSQ
-45 SLSIKADAEAN
+45 SLSIKSDAEAN

-77 NQLIIHQKN
+77 HQLIIHQKN

-126 RIATLQ
+126 RIASLQ

-152 LAVEVKQSEKQ
+152 LAVEIKQSEKQ
-163 LGELKLNLPRKELA
+163 LGELKLNFPKKELA

-182 SSPIQ
+182 SSPVQ

-192 QESSTPSQPTK
+192 QEPSIPSQPIKEPTK
-203 ETTSESES
+203 ETTAERES
-211 TVPTEKTQTEESQS
+211 TVQTEETQTEETQTEESQS

-232 PDPGLPQAPMAQGPR
+232 PDPGLPQAAMPQGPR
-247 LAPTPGRGFE
+247 LAPTPGRGFD
-257 KPIYNSV
+257 KPIYNGV

-275 NLKILDEKEYR
+275 NLRIVDEQ
-286 ANIFLNTKAP
+286 AAAAQTFLNTRTA
-296 SSGYSINNF
+296 SSGYAINNF
-305 VLEFADVDGD
+305 MLKFADVDGD

-348 PTFGTNLSDE
+348 PAFGTNLSDD
-358 EISEPVKF
+358 EISAPVKF

-377 PQYYHRIDQDKT
+377 PQYYHRIDQDAT

-408 TSIIQGDGSGTGGYT
+408 TAIIQGDKSATGGYT

-429 TKALNQK
+429 TKSLDGKYQS
-436 AQYYNFSGWSLFVV
+436 YNFSGWSLFVV

-486 KQGKLEPIVTW
+486 KQGKLEPVVTW
-497 FTVQGDKLFTGD
+497 FTVQGDKYFTGD

-518 TFVNIINTIN
+518 TFVNITNTIN
-528 PVGNVM
+528 PAGNVM

-573 LISNGQN
+573 LIRNGQN
-580 QISFRTTSI
+580 QISFRTTSV
-589 GDDFSTNAVGF
+589 GDDYSTNAVGF
-600 SVNAEIPELEI
+600 SVNAEILELEI

-651 LDSRLDYVPGSLS
+651 LDSHLDYVPGSLS

-670 AGQKTDASGDD
+670 AGKKTDASGDD

-706 SYKGTTTETVY
+706 SYKGTTAETVY

-723 NGTAVAEQLIPN
+723 NGTAIAEQLIPN

-741 TDAATNTALENQ
+741 TDVATNTALENQ
-753 SNVVEVKVEKEELPG
+753 SNVVEVKVEKEELAG

-774 TVNNQSPKLG
+774 TVNNQSPKIG
-784 EEIDYTINFKNT
+784 EEIDYTINFNNT

-849 DTATRSITFKVRVN
+849 DTATRSISFKVRVN
-863 EEAVAGQAI
+863 EDAVAGQAI
-872 INQAIVDDDVNPPIE
+872 INQAIVDDGVNPPIE

-895 ETPGVLESNKS
+895 ETPGELESTKT
-906 VNDQSPK
+906 VNHQSPK
-913 LGEEIEYRIT
+913 IGEEIEYRIT
-923 FRNKITNGVLKQ
+923 FRNKVTNGVLSK
-935 VTIKDTLP
+935 VTVTDTLP
-943 TGLTYVEGSLTSEG
+943 KGLTYVEGSLSSEG
-957 DDPQPTNLTAKD
+957 DDPQPTTLTAQD

-982 KTRTIIFKVK
+982 KTRTIVFKVK
-992 VNEEAKVGEP
+992 VNEEAKVGET

-1052 ITFRNKITNGVLKKV
+1052 ITFRNKITNGVLKQV

-1074 TGLTYVEGSL
+1074 KGLTYVEGSL
-1084 TSEGDDPQP
+1084 SSEGDDPQP
-1093 TTLTAQEG
+1093 TNLSYKDDT
-1101 IITAEYG
+1101 ITAEYG

-1115 RTIIFKVKVNEEA
+1115 RTIVFKVKVNEEA
-1128 KVGETIVNRATID
+1128 KVGETIINKATID

-1166 KTVNDQSPRIGDE
+1166 KTVNHQSPRIGDE

-1193 VLKQVTVT
+1193 VLKKVTVT

-1222 QPTKLVMENGKLTA
+1222 KPTKLVMENGKLTA

-1296 TKTVNNQSP
+1296 TKMVNNQSP

-1351 DPKPT
+1351 EPQPT
-1356 KLIMENGKLTAE
+1356 KLIMENGKLAAE
-1368 YGSITDTST
+1368 YGAITDTST
-1377 RTIVF
+1377 RSIVF

-1388 EAKAGETIVNKASI
+1388 EAKAGETIVNKATI

-1452 TNGVIDQVTITDT
+1452 TNGIIDKVTITDT

-1489 EIENGKITAEYSN
+1489 GIENGKITAEYSK
-1502 ITDTTVR
+1502 ITDTSVR
-1509 SLVFKVKVN
+1509 SLVFRVKVN

-1597 PKGLTYVEG
+1597 PKGLTYVDG

-1635 DTKIR
+1635 DTKVR

-1651 AKTGETIINKATI
+1651 AKTGETIVNKATI

-1695 QSPKLGDEI
+1695 QSPKLGEEI
-1704 EYRITFRNKVTNG
+1704 EYRISFRNKVTNG

-1757 LVAEYTGIADTKV
+1757 MVAEYTGIADTKV
-1770 RSIVFKVKVNEQAKV
+1770 RSIIFKVKVNEEAKV
-1785 GETIVNKANIDD
+1785 GETIVNKATIDD

-1853 TVTDNLPRG
+1853 TVTDNLPKG
-1862 LTYVEGSLTSE
+1862 LTFVEGSLTSE

-1882 DYKDGTIAAEYG
+1882 DYKEGTITAEYG
-1894 KISDTK
+1894 KINDTK

-1914 KVGETIINK
+1914 KVGEQIINK
-1923 ANIDDHINPP
+1923 ATIDDGTNPP
-1933 DEPEIPVTPEETPGK
+1933 DEPEIPVTPEETPGE

-1958 SPKLGEELEYRITFR
+1958 SPKLGEEIEYRITFR

-1984 TVTDNLPR
+1984 TVTDNLPK

-2039 KVNEQAKVGET
+2039 KVNE
-2050 IINKA
+2050 
-2055 NIDDHINPP
+2055 
-2064 DEPEIPVT
+2064 
-2072 PEETRGE
+2072 
-2079 LETTKTVNN
+2079 
-2088 QSPKLGEEIEY
+2088 
-2099 RITFRNKVTN
+2099 
-2109 GVLNQV
+2109 
-2115 TVTDNL
+2115 
-2121 PRGLTYVE
+2121 
-2129 GSLTSEGDDPQPTSL
+2129 
-2144 GYKDGT
+2144 
-2150 ITAEYGK
+2150 
-2157 INDTKVRSI
+2157 
-2166 IFKVKVNEEAK
+2166 EAK

-2182 VNKATIDDHIN
+2182 VNKAKIDDGTN

-2198 EVPVT
+2198 EIPVT

-2286 GKISDTKAR
+2286 GKINDTKVR

-2305 NAVSGKEI
+2305 DAVSGKEI

-2319 DDHVTPPDKPEVPVV
+2319 DDHVTPPDEPEVPVV

-2357 TVKIGEELEYRI
+2357 TVKIGETIEYRI
-2369 SFHNTVEHGILNQ
+2369 SFHNTVENGVLNQ

-2394 YIEDSLTSEGDEP
+2394 YIEGSLTSEGDEP
-2407 QPTSV
+2407 QPTSL

-2420 AEYGKISDTKVRTI
+2420 AEYGKINDTKVRSI
-2434 VFKVK
+2434 IFKVK
-2439 VNKEAVAG
+2439 VNEEAVSG

-2461 PPSEPEVPVIPENPD
+2461 PPDKPEVPVIPEDPD
-2476 KPEVPVVPNQPNK
+2476 QPNK
-2489 PDVPVVPEK
+2489 PDVPVVPGK

-2540 VIVLVVAVKKRKQ
+2540 VIVLVVVVKKRKQ

>member
-1 MKKVYR
+1 MVCDFIYEKTLIYKPVFFVLFKQRLYSGVKEVILKMKKVYR

-40 IFDSP
+40 VFDSQ

-126 RIATLQ
+126 RIASLQ

-152 LAVEVKQSEKQ
+152 LAVVIKESENK
-163 LGELKLNLPRKELA
+163 LGELKLNFPKKELA

-192 QESSTPSQPTK
+192 QESSIPSQPIKEPTK
-203 ETTSESES
+203 ETTAERES
-211 TVPTEKTQTEESQS
+211 TVQTEETQTEESQS

-232 PDPGLPQAPMAQGPR
+232 LDPGLPQAAMPQGPR
-247 LAPTPGRGFE
+247 IAPTPGRGFD

-296 SSGYSINNF
+296 SSGYAINNF

-348 PTFGTNLSDE
+348 PAFGTNLSDE
-358 EISEPVKF
+358 EISAPVKF

-436 AQYYNFSGWSLFVV
+436 SQYYNFSGWSLFVV

-469 NKAGTNN
+469 NKANTNN

-486 KQGKLEPIVTW
+486 KQGKLDPIVTW
-497 FTVQGDKLFTGD
+497 FTVQGDKFFTGD

-518 TFVNIINTIN
+518 DYINIINTIN

-539 DNDQHMVDKYPGQ
+539 DNDKHMVDKYPGQ

-559 FLDIDIDRLSLPEG
+559 FLDIDIDRLSIPEG
-573 LISNGQN
+573 LIKNGQN
-580 QISFRTTSI
+580 QISFRTTSV

-670 AGQKTDASGDD
+670 AGKKTDASGDD

-706 SYKGTTTETVY
+706 SYKGTTAETVY

-723 NGTAVAEQLIPN
+723 NGTAIAEQLIPN

-741 TDAATNTALENQ
+741 TDVATNTALENQ
-753 SNVVEVKVEKEELPG
+753 SNVVEVKVEKEELAG

-774 TVNNQSPKLG
+774 TVNNQSPKIG
-784 EEIDYTINFKNT
+784 EEIDYTINFNNT

-863 EEAVAGQAI
+863 EDAVAGQAI
-872 INQAIVDDDVNPPIE
+872 INQAIVDDGVNPPIE

-913 LGEEIEYRIT
+913 LGDEIEYRIT
-923 FRNKITNGVLKQ
+923 FRNKITKGVLKQ
-935 VTIKDTLP
+935 VMIKDTLP
-943 TGLTYVEGSLTSEG
+943 KGLTYVEGSLSSEG
-957 DDPQPTNLTAKD
+957 DDPQPTNLSYKD
-969 GTITAEYGKISDT
+969 DTITAEYGKISDT
-982 KTRTIIFKVK
+982 KTRTIV
-992 VNEEAKVGEP
+992 
-1002 IINKATIDDG
+1002 
-1012 TNPPDEP
+1012 
-1019 ETPVTPEETPGV
+1019 
-1031 LESNKSV
+1031 
-1038 NDQSPKLGDEIEYR
+1038 
-1052 ITFRNKITNGVLKKV
+1052 
-1067 TIKDTLP
+1067 
-1074 TGLTYVEGSL
+1074 
-1084 TSEGDDPQP
+1084 
-1093 TTLTAQEG
+1093 
-1101 IITAEYG
+1101 
-1108 KISDTKT
+1108 
-1115 RTIIFKVKVNEEA
+1115 FKVKVNEEA
-1128 KVGETIVNRATID
+1128 KVGETIVNKATID

-1166 KTVNDQSPRIGDE
+1166 KTVNHQSPRIGDE

-1193 VLKQVTVT
+1193 VLKKVTVT

-1338 LTYVEGSLKSEGN
+1338 LTYVEGSLTSEGN
-1351 DPKPT
+1351 EPQPT

-1368 YGSITDTST
+1368 YGAITDTST
-1377 RTIVF
+1377 RSIVF

-1388 EAKAGETIVNKASI
+1388 EAKAGETIVNKATI

-1489 EIENGKITAEYSN
+1489 GIENGKITAEYRN
-1502 ITDTTVR
+1502 ITDTSVR
-1509 SLVFKVKVN
+1509 SLVFRVKVN

-1524 EPIVNKATIDDHINP
+1524 EQIINKATIDDHINP

-1635 DTKIR
+1635 DTKVR

-1651 AKTGETIINKATI
+1651 AKTGETIVNKATI

-1695 QSPKLGDEI
+1695 QSPKLGEEI
-1704 EYRITFRNKVTNG
+1704 EYRISFRNKVTNG

-1757 LVAEYTGIADTKV
+1757 MVAEYTGIADTKV
-1770 RSIVFKVKVNEQAKV
+1770 RSVIFKVKVNEEAKV
-1785 GETIVNKANIDD
+1785 GETIVNKATIDD

-1845 TNGVLNQV
+1845 TNGVLNQA

-1882 DYKDGTIAAEYG
+1882 DY
-1894 KISDTK
+1894 
-1900 VRSIVFKVK
+1900 
-1909 VNEEA
+1909 N
-1914 KVGETIINK
+1914 
-1923 ANIDDHINPP
+1923 
-1933 DEPEIPVTPEETPGK
+1933 
-1948 LETTK
+1948 
-1953 TVNNQ
+1953 
-1958 SPKLGEELEYRITFR
+1958 
-1973 NKVTNGVLNQV
+1973 
-1984 TVTDNLPR
+1984 
-1992 GLTYVEGSLTSEGDD
+1992 
-2007 PQPTSLDYKDGTI
+2007 
-2020 TAEYGKISDT
+2020 
-2030 KVRSIVFKV
+2030 
-2039 KVNEQAKVGET
+2039 
-2050 IINKA
+2050 
-2055 NIDDHINPP
+2055 
-2064 DEPEIPVT
+2064 
-2072 PEETRGE
+2072 
-2079 LETTKTVNN
+2079 
-2088 QSPKLGEEIEY
+2088 
-2099 RITFRNKVTN
+2099 
-2109 GVLNQV
+2109 
-2115 TVTDNL
+2115 
-2121 PRGLTYVE
+2121 
-2129 GSLTSEGDDPQPTSL
+2129 
-2144 GYKDGT
+2144 DGT

-2198 EVPVT
+2198 EIPVTPEETPGELETTKTVNHQSPKLGEEIEYRITFRNKVTNGVLNQVTVTDNLPKGLTYVEGSLKSEGDDPQPTSLDYKDGTITAEYGKISDTKLRSIVFKVKVNEEAKVGETIVNKANIDDHINPPDEPEVPVIPEET
-2203 PEETPGKL
+2203 PGTLESTKTVNKQKTKVGEELEYRITFRNKVTNGVLNQVTVTDNLPKGLTYVEGSLTSEGDQPEPTSLTYKDGTITAEYGKINDTKVRSIIFKVKVNEEATVGETIVNKATIDDHINPPDEPEVPVIPEETPGKL

-2286 GKISDTKAR
+2286 GKINDTKSR
-2295 SIVFKVKVNK
+2295 SIIFKVKVNK
-2305 NAVSGKEI
+2305 DAVSGKEIMNIATVDDHVTPPDEPEVPVVPEDPDQPKVPDGKLVSEKTVNQKTVKIGETIEYRISFHNTVENGVLNQVTVTDKLPKGLTYIEGSLTSEGDEPQPTNLTYKDGTITAEYGKINDTKVRSIIFKVKVNEEAVSGKEI

-2334 PEDPDQPKV
+2334 PEDPDQP
-2343 PDGKLVSEK
+2343 
-2352 TVNQK
+2352 
-2357 TVKIGEELEYRI
+2357 
-2369 SFHNTVEHGILNQ
+2369 
-2382 VTVTDK
+2382 
-2388 LPKGLT
+2388 
-2394 YIEDSLTSEGDEP
+2394 
-2407 QPTSV
+2407 
-2412 TYKDGTIT
+2412 
-2420 AEYGKISDTKVRTI
+2420 
-2434 VFKVK
+2434 
-2439 VNKEAVAG
+2439 
-2447 KEILNIATVDDHVT
+2447 
-2461 PPSEPEVPVIPENPD
+2461 
-2476 KPEVPVVPNQPNK
+2476 NK
-2489 PDVPVVPEK
+2489 PDVPVVPGK

-2523 TGEAVSY
+2523 TGEEISY

-2540 VIVLVVAVKKRKQ
+2540 VIVMVVAVKKRKQ

>member
-40 IFDSP
+40 VFDSQ

-152 LAVEVKQSEKQ
+152 LAVVIKESENK
-163 LGELKLNLPRKELA
+163 LGELKLNFPKKELA

-192 QESSTPSQPTK
+192 QESSIPSQPIKEPTK
-203 ETTSESES
+203 ETTAERES
-211 TVPTEKTQTEESQS
+211 TVQTEETQTEESQS

-232 PDPGLPQAPMAQGPR
+232 LDPGLPQAAMPQGPR
-247 LAPTPGRGFE
+247 IAPTPGRGFD

-296 SSGYSINNF
+296 SSGYAINNF

-348 PTFGTNLSDE
+348 PAFGTNLSDE
-358 EISEPVKF
+358 EISAPVKF

-436 AQYYNFSGWSLFVV
+436 SQYYNFSGWSLFVV

-469 NKAGTNN
+469 NKANTNN

-486 KQGKLEPIVTW
+486 KQGKLDPIVTW
-497 FTVQGDKLFTGD
+497 FTVQGDKFFTGD

-518 TFVNIINTIN
+518 DYINIINTIN

-539 DNDQHMVDKYPGQ
+539 DNDKHMVDKYPGQ

-559 FLDIDIDRLSLPEG
+559 FLDIDIDRLSIPEG
-573 LISNGQN
+573 LIKNGQN
-580 QISFRTTSI
+580 QISFRTTSV

-670 AGQKTDASGDD
+670 AGKKTDASGDD

-706 SYKGTTTETVY
+706 SYKGTTAETVY

-723 NGTAVAEQLIPN
+723 NGTAIAEQLIPN

-741 TDAATNTALENQ
+741 TDVATNTALENQ
-753 SNVVEVKVEKEELPG
+753 SNVVEVKVEKEELAG

-774 TVNNQSPKLG
+774 TVNNQSPKIG
-784 EEIDYTINFKNT
+784 EEIDYTINFNNT

-849 DTATRSITFKVRVN
+849 DTATRSISFKVRVN
-863 EEAVAGQAI
+863 EDAVAGQAI
-872 INQAIVDDDVNPPIE
+872 INQAIVDDGVNPPIE

-895 ETPGVLESNKS
+895 ETPGELESTKT
-906 VNDQSPK
+906 VNHQSPK

-923 FRNKITNGVLKQ
+923 FRNKVTNGVLNK
-935 VTIKDTLP
+935 VTVTDNLP
-943 TGLTYVEGSLTSEG
+943 KGLTYVEGSLSSEG
-957 DDPQPTNLTAKD
+957 DDPQPTTLIAQD

-982 KTRTIIFKVK
+982 KTRTIVFKVK
-992 VNEEAKVGEP
+992 VNEEAKVGET
-1002 IINKATIDDG
+1002 IVNKATIDDG

-1052 ITFRNKITNGVLKKV
+1052 ITFRNKITNGVLKQV

-1074 TGLTYVEGSL
+1074 KGLTYVEGSL
-1084 TSEGDDPQP
+1084 SSEGDDPQP
-1093 TTLTAQEG
+1093 TNLSYKDDT
-1101 IITAEYG
+1101 ITAEYG

-1115 RTIIFKVKVNEEA
+1115 RTIVFKVKVNEEA
-1128 KVGETIVNRATID
+1128 KVGETIVNKATID

-1166 KTVNDQSPRIGDE
+1166 KTVNHQSPRIGDE

-1193 VLKQVTVT
+1193 VLKKVTVT

-1222 QPTKLVMENGKLTA
+1222 QPT
-1236 EYGTISDT
+1236 
-1244 KSRTI
+1244 
-1249 MFKVKVNEEAKVG
+1249 
-1262 EQIINKATID
+1262 
-1272 DGTNPPDEPEIPVTP
+1272 
-1287 EETPGELES
+1287 
-1296 TKTVNNQSP
+1296 
-1305 KIGDEIEYRIMFRNK
+1305 
-1320 IQNGVLKQV
+1320 
-1329 TVTDNLPKG
+1329 
-1338 LTYVEGSLKSEGN
+1338 
-1351 DPKPT
+1351 
-1356 KLIMENGKLTAE
+1356 
-1368 YGSITDTST
+1368 
-1377 RTIVF
+1377 
-1382 KVTVNQ
+1382 
-1388 EAKAGETIVNKASI
+1388 
-1402 DDGTNPPDE
+1402 
-1411 PETPV
+1411 
-1416 TPVVTPGQLEVTKTV
+1416 
-1431 NHQSPKI
+1431 
-1438 GDEIEYRISFRNKV
+1438 
-1452 TNGVIDQVTITDT
+1452 
-1465 LPKGLTYVEGS
+1465 
-1476 LTNEGADPQPTSL
+1476 
-1489 EIENGKITAEYSN
+1489 
-1502 ITDTTVR
+1502 
-1509 SLVFKVKVN
+1509 
-1518 EEAKVG
+1518 
-1524 EPIVNKATIDDHINP
+1524 
-1539 PDEPETPVTPVET
+1539 
-1552 PGELESTKSVNHQSP
+1552 
-1567 KIGEEIEYRINFRNK
+1567 
-1582 VTNGVLNQV
+1582 
-1591 TVTDKL
+1591 
-1597 PKGLTYVEG
+1597 
-1606 SLTSEGDDPQPINLT
+1606 
-1621 AKDGTILAEYGKIN
+1621 
-1635 DTKIR
+1635 
-1640 SIVFKVKVNEE
+1640 
-1651 AKTGETIINKATI
+1651 
-1664 DDGTNPPDEP
+1664 
-1674 ETPVTPVE
+1674 
-1682 TPGVLESTKVVND
+1682 
-1695 QSPKLGDEI
+1695 
-1704 EYRITFRNKVTNG
+1704 
-1717 VLKQVTVTDNLPKGL
+1717 
-1732 TYVEGSLMSE
+1732 
-1742 GDDPQPTSLTMENGK
+1742 
-1757 LVAEYTGIADTKV
+1757 
-1770 RSIVFKVKVNEQAKV
+1770 
-1785 GETIVNKANIDD
+1785 
-1797 HINPPDEPE
+1797 
-1806 IPVTPEETPGE
+1806 
-1817 LETTKTVNNQSPKLG
+1817 
-1832 EEIEYRITFRNKV
+1832 
-1845 TNGVLNQV
+1845 
-1853 TVTDNLPRG
+1853 
-1862 LTYVEGSLTSE
+1862 
-1873 GDDPQPTSL
+1873 SL
-1882 DYKDGTIAAEYG
+1882 DY
-1894 KISDTK
+1894 
-1900 VRSIVFKVK
+1900 
-1909 VNEEA
+1909 N
-1914 KVGETIINK
+1914 
-1923 ANIDDHINPP
+1923 
-1933 DEPEIPVTPEETPGK
+1933 
-1948 LETTK
+1948 
-1953 TVNNQ
+1953 
-1958 SPKLGEELEYRITFR
+1958 
-1973 NKVTNGVLNQV
+1973 
-1984 TVTDNLPR
+1984 
-1992 GLTYVEGSLTSEGDD
+1992 
-2007 PQPTSLDYKDGTI
+2007 
-2020 TAEYGKISDT
+2020 
-2030 KVRSIVFKV
+2030 
-2039 KVNEQAKVGET
+2039 
-2050 IINKA
+2050 
-2055 NIDDHINPP
+2055 
-2064 DEPEIPVT
+2064 
-2072 PEETRGE
+2072 
-2079 LETTKTVNN
+2079 
-2088 QSPKLGEEIEY
+2088 
-2099 RITFRNKVTN
+2099 
-2109 GVLNQV
+2109 
-2115 TVTDNL
+2115 
-2121 PRGLTYVE
+2121 
-2129 GSLTSEGDDPQPTSL
+2129 
-2144 GYKDGT
+2144 DGT

-2198 EVPVT
+2198 EIPVTPEETPGELETTKTVNHQSPKLGEEIEYRITFRNKVTNGVLNQVTVTDNLPKGLTYVEGSLKSEGDDPQPTSLDYKDGTITAEYGKISDTKLRSIVFKVKVNEEAKVGETIVNKANIDDHINPPDEPEVPVIPEET
-2203 PEETPGKL
+2203 PGTLESTKTVNKQKTKVGEELEYRITFRNKVTNGVLNQVTVTDNLPKGLTYVEGSLTSEGDQPEPTSLTYKDGTITAEYGKINDTKVRSIIFKVKVNEEATVGETIVNKATIDDHINPPDEPEVPVIPEETPGKL

-2286 GKISDTKAR
+2286 GKINDTKSR
-2295 SIVFKVKVNK
+2295 SIIFKVKVNK
-2305 NAVSGKEI
+2305 DAVSGKEIMNIATVDDHVTPPDEPEVPVVPEDPDQPKVPDGKLVSEKTVNQKTVKIGETIEYRISFHNTVENGVLNQVTVTDKLPKGLTYIEGSLTSEGDEPQPTNLTYKDGTITAEYGKINDTKVRSIIFKVKVNEEAVSGKEI

-2334 PEDPDQPKV
+2334 PEDPDQP
-2343 PDGKLVSEK
+2343 
-2352 TVNQK
+2352 
-2357 TVKIGEELEYRI
+2357 
-2369 SFHNTVEHGILNQ
+2369 
-2382 VTVTDK
+2382 
-2388 LPKGLT
+2388 
-2394 YIEDSLTSEGDEP
+2394 
-2407 QPTSV
+2407 
-2412 TYKDGTIT
+2412 
-2420 AEYGKISDTKVRTI
+2420 
-2434 VFKVK
+2434 
-2439 VNKEAVAG
+2439 
-2447 KEILNIATVDDHVT
+2447 
-2461 PPSEPEVPVIPENPD
+2461 
-2476 KPEVPVVPNQPNK
+2476 NK
-2489 PDVPVVPEK
+2489 PDVPVVPGK

-2523 TGEAVSY
+2523 TGEEISY

-2540 VIVLVVAVKKRKQ
+2540 VIVMVVAVKKRKQ

>member
-40 IFDSP
+40 VFDSQ

-126 RIATLQ
+126 RIASLQ

-152 LAVEVKQSEKQ
+152 LAVVIKESENK
-163 LGELKLNLPRKELA
+163 LGELKLNFPKKELA

-192 QESSTPSQPTK
+192 QESSIPSQPIKEPTK
-203 ETTSESES
+203 ETTAERES
-211 TVPTEKTQTEESQS
+211 TVQTEETQTEESQS

-232 PDPGLPQAPMAQGPR
+232 LDPGLPQAAMPQGPR
-247 LAPTPGRGFE
+247 IAPTPGRGFD

-296 SSGYSINNF
+296 SSGYAINNF

-348 PTFGTNLSDE
+348 PAFGTNLSDE
-358 EISEPVKF
+358 EISAPVKF

-436 AQYYNFSGWSLFVV
+436 SQYYNFSGWSLFVV

-469 NKAGTNN
+469 NKANTNN

-486 KQGKLEPIVTW
+486 KQGKLDPIVTW
-497 FTVQGDKLFTGD
+497 FTVQGDKFFTGD

-518 TFVNIINTIN
+518 DYINIINTIN

-539 DNDQHMVDKYPGQ
+539 DNDKHMVDKYPGQ

-559 FLDIDIDRLSLPEG
+559 FLDIDIDRLSIPEG
-573 LISNGQN
+573 LIKNGQN
-580 QISFRTTSI
+580 QISFRTTSV

-670 AGQKTDASGDD
+670 AGKKTDASGDD

-706 SYKGTTTETVY
+706 SYKGTTAETVY

-723 NGTAVAEQLIPN
+723 NGTAIAEQLIPN

-741 TDAATNTALENQ
+741 TDVATNTALENQ
-753 SNVVEVKVEKEELPG
+753 SNVVEVKVEKEELAG

-774 TVNNQSPKLG
+774 TVNNQSPKIG
-784 EEIDYTINFKNT
+784 EEIDYTINFNNT

-863 EEAVAGQAI
+863 EDAVAGQAI
-872 INQAIVDDDVNPPIE
+872 INQAIVDDGVNPPIE

-913 LGEEIEYRIT
+913 LGDEIEYRIT
-923 FRNKITNGVLKQ
+923 FRNKITKGVLKQ
-935 VTIKDTLP
+935 VMIKDTLP
-943 TGLTYVEGSLTSEG
+943 KGLTYVEGSLSSEG
-957 DDPQPTNLTAKD
+957 DDPQPTNLSYKD
-969 GTITAEYGKISDT
+969 DTITAEYGKISDT
-982 KTRTIIFKVK
+982 KTRTIV
-992 VNEEAKVGEP
+992 
-1002 IINKATIDDG
+1002 
-1012 TNPPDEP
+1012 
-1019 ETPVTPEETPGV
+1019 
-1031 LESNKSV
+1031 
-1038 NDQSPKLGDEIEYR
+1038 
-1052 ITFRNKITNGVLKKV
+1052 
-1067 TIKDTLP
+1067 
-1074 TGLTYVEGSL
+1074 
-1084 TSEGDDPQP
+1084 
-1093 TTLTAQEG
+1093 
-1101 IITAEYG
+1101 
-1108 KISDTKT
+1108 
-1115 RTIIFKVKVNEEA
+1115 FKVKVNEEA
-1128 KVGETIVNRATID
+1128 KVGETIVNKATID

-1166 KTVNDQSPRIGDE
+1166 KTVNHQSPRIGDE

-1193 VLKQVTVT
+1193 VLKKVTVT

-1338 LTYVEGSLKSEGN
+1338 LTYVEGSLTSEGN
-1351 DPKPT
+1351 EPQPT

-1368 YGSITDTST
+1368 YGAITDTST
-1377 RTIVF
+1377 RSIVF

-1388 EAKAGETIVNKASI
+1388 EAKAGETIVNKATI

-1489 EIENGKITAEYSN
+1489 GIENGKITAEYRN
-1502 ITDTTVR
+1502 ITDTSVR
-1509 SLVFKVKVN
+1509 SLVFRVKVN

-1524 EPIVNKATIDDHINP
+1524 EQIINKATIDDHINP

-1635 DTKIR
+1635 DTKVR

-1651 AKTGETIINKATI
+1651 AKTGETIVNKATI

-1695 QSPKLGDEI
+1695 QSPKLGEEI
-1704 EYRITFRNKVTNG
+1704 EYRISFRNKVTNG

-1757 LVAEYTGIADTKV
+1757 MVAEYTGIADTKV
-1770 RSIVFKVKVNEQAKV
+1770 RSIIFKVKVNEEAKV
-1785 GETIVNKANIDD
+1785 GETIVNKATIDD

-1845 TNGVLNQV
+1845 TNGVLNQA

-1882 DYKDGTIAAEYG
+1882 DY
-1894 KISDTK
+1894 
-1900 VRSIVFKVK
+1900 
-1909 VNEEA
+1909 N
-1914 KVGETIINK
+1914 
-1923 ANIDDHINPP
+1923 
-1933 DEPEIPVTPEETPGK
+1933 
-1948 LETTK
+1948 
-1953 TVNNQ
+1953 
-1958 SPKLGEELEYRITFR
+1958 
-1973 NKVTNGVLNQV
+1973 
-1984 TVTDNLPR
+1984 
-1992 GLTYVEGSLTSEGDD
+1992 
-2007 PQPTSLDYKDGTI
+2007 
-2020 TAEYGKISDT
+2020 
-2030 KVRSIVFKV
+2030 
-2039 KVNEQAKVGET
+2039 
-2050 IINKA
+2050 
-2055 NIDDHINPP
+2055 
-2064 DEPEIPVT
+2064 
-2072 PEETRGE
+2072 
-2079 LETTKTVNN
+2079 
-2088 QSPKLGEEIEY
+2088 
-2099 RITFRNKVTN
+2099 
-2109 GVLNQV
+2109 
-2115 TVTDNL
+2115 
-2121 PRGLTYVE
+2121 
-2129 GSLTSEGDDPQPTSL
+2129 
-2144 GYKDGT
+2144 DGT

-2198 EVPVT
+2198 EIPVTPEETPGELETTKTVNHQSPKLGEEIEYRITFRNKVTNGVLNQVTVTDNLPKGLTYVEGSLKSEGDDPQPTSLDYKDGTITAEYGKISDTKLRSIVFKVKVNEEAKVGETIVNKANIDDHINPPDEPEVPVIPEET
-2203 PEETPGKL
+2203 PGTLESTKTVNKQKTKVGEELEYRITFRNKVTNGVLNQVTVTDNLPKGLTYVEGSLTSEGDQPEPTSLTYKDGTITAEYGKINDTKVRSIIFKVKVNEEATVGETIVNKATIDDHINPPDEPEVPVIPEETPGKL

-2286 GKISDTKAR
+2286 GKINDTKSR
-2295 SIVFKVKVNK
+2295 SIIFKVKVNK
-2305 NAVSGKEI
+2305 DAVSGKEIMNIATVDDHVTPPDEPEVPVVPEDPDQPKVPDGKLVSEKTVNQKTVKIGETIEYRISFHNTVENGVLNQVTVTDKLPKGLTYIEGSLTSEGDEPQPTNLTYKDGTITAEYGKINDTKVRSIIFKVKVNEEAVSGKEI

-2334 PEDPDQPKV
+2334 PEDPDQP
-2343 PDGKLVSEK
+2343 
-2352 TVNQK
+2352 
-2357 TVKIGEELEYRI
+2357 
-2369 SFHNTVEHGILNQ
+2369 
-2382 VTVTDK
+2382 
-2388 LPKGLT
+2388 
-2394 YIEDSLTSEGDEP
+2394 
-2407 QPTSV
+2407 
-2412 TYKDGTIT
+2412 
-2420 AEYGKISDTKVRTI
+2420 
-2434 VFKVK
+2434 
-2439 VNKEAVAG
+2439 
-2447 KEILNIATVDDHVT
+2447 
-2461 PPSEPEVPVIPENPD
+2461 
-2476 KPEVPVVPNQPNK
+2476 NK
-2489 PDVPVVPEK
+2489 PDVPVVPGK

-2523 TGEAVSY
+2523 TGEEISY

-2540 VIVLVVAVKKRKQ
+2540 VIVMVVAVKKRKQ